1 MEEFSLLLG
10 NMCAICYESALKEYL
25 LRRWISCR
33 IRRVFSCCCSCH
45 LVAGSASALR
55 KLLRG
60 VAAALGGKEE
70 ERGRTKN
77 DGNKI
82 PEKRSSV
89 RSVHQQVACK
99 PWLFVCL
106 RFLHRGVKLLLRL
119 DANQTDALHELGL
132 LVPALASKKQQI

>member
-82 PEKRSSV
+82 PEKRSTSSRMSSRQTV
-89 RSVHQQVACK
+89 FSSSEKNSKRLRRRELCVL
-99 PWLFVCL
+99 WLSL
-106 RFLHRGVKLLLRL
+106 LFLSFSLQLLR
-119 DANQTDALHELGL
+119 
-132 LVPALASKKQQI
+132 